1 MDRADLQRPPRR
13 DHRPRHRKARNNGLR
28 IVERDG
34 YWHIHGTLRVKGCSV
49 RVRRSSELPARAEL
63 WEDADAIRRKV
74 EDEIRGEVI
83 HGIRPT
89 RPVAVAA
96 REYLELDDDGNP
108 KPGGRGDRMAHKD
121 FGIIQEVVRKF
132 GFRLLTEIPSKE
144 WRDWLDARHLDN
156 LQDSRQ
162 RHVNIIR
169 PFLKW
174 CAHEDRRYLPAVPVL
189 VDPGAAREK
198 IKRQAPRP
206 RRRVAELRPDLLVFV
221 FSHAHISLR
230 AQLYTEWST
239 GARVSSVIFGCA
251 LGDLVLTDAR
261 CQVTFHNTKNG
272 DDVVAKLH
280 PAAVEVLQEY
290 LGWRGRLHLR
300 KEPLFLTH
308 HRRPYSEKAW
318 QKGASGFNKTGFNAM
333 KRRAIRALLRASV
346 QARRAGDRALA
357 DQLRADARLIRQFT
371 QHWLRHWFA
380 TYGRA
385 MQIPRSFI
393 KAQAGWRD
401 DRSIERYEQDVEE
414 MRRNMVDSMPIGGP
428 AAKVGQ

>member
-1 MDRADLQRPPRR
+1 M
-13 DHRPRHRKARNNGLR
+13 
-28 IVERDG
+28 
-34 YWHIHGTLRVKGCSV
+34 S
-49 RVRRSSELPARAEL
+49 
-63 WEDADAIRRKV
+63 
-74 EDEIRGEVI
+74 
-83 HGIRPT
+83 
-89 RPVAVAA
+89 
-96 REYLELDDDGNP
+96 
-108 KPGGRGDRMAHKD
+108 HKD

-132 GFRLLTEIPSKE
+132 GFRLLTEIQSKD
-144 WRDWLDARHLDN
+144 WRDWLDARHVGN

-162 RHVNIIR
+162 RHVNIVR

-174 CAHEDRRYLPAVPVL
+174 CVHEDRGYLPAVPAL
-189 VDPGAAREK
+189 VDPDAAREK
-198 IKRQAPRP
+198 TKRQAPRP

-221 FSHAHISLR
+221 FGHAHISLR

-239 GARVSSVIFGCA
+239 GARVSSIIFGCA

-280 PAAVEVLQEY
+280 PAAVEVLREY
-290 LGWRGRLHLR
+290 LEWRGRLHMR

-308 HRRPYSEKAW
+308 HRRPYSRKAFD
-318 QKGASGFNKTGFNAM
+318 KGASGFNKTGLNAM

-346 QARRAGDRALA
+346 RARRDGDPALA
-357 DQLRADARLIRQFT
+357 DQLRADARLVRQFT

-401 DRSIERYEQDVEE
+401 DRSIERYEQDVEA
-414 MRRNMVDSMPIGGP
+414 MRQQLIAAMPIGMP
-428 AAKVGQ
+428 PRSKDAKKNIV